1 MLNNKFAIVTLFLV
15 LCNTVLAYA
24 ESEVKC
30 IPEEMNFA
38 ACETLAKQGDDDA
51 LIMVGRFYEIGSGVE
66 KNLGKAEEIYQQL
79 ADKNNA
85 RGTNLLAMLKEDQ
98 GKKEEAIELYLKAA
112 KLGSPSANNNLGML
126 YENNHDYV
134 KAKEMYEIAIKE
146 HNSSYAMMSLG
157 GLYQHG
163 RGGGKNAVLA
173 EKWYRKSIQ
182 AGNDFAITRLG
193 NLYGELEDYEKAI
206 ECYTIAIKK
215 GDPEAMNSMGLL
227 YQHGFGVKRDI
238 QKAVKLYQDASNN
251 DGVGGLIDLG
261 LLYEKGLGVPQSY
274 EKAVEL
280 YQRAHQLGYTDIQ
293 QRIDFLNKNFI
304 KKDN

>member
-1 MLNNKFAIVTLFLV
+1 MLNNKFAVVTLFLV
-15 LCNTVLAYA
+15 LCNPALTYA

-38 ACETLAKQGDDDA
+38 ACETLAKQGDDEVL
-51 LIMVGRFYEIGSGVE
+51 LIVGRFYETGTGVE
-66 KNLGKAEEIYQQL
+66 KNFEKAEEIYQQL

-98 GKKEEAIELYLKAA
+98 GKKEEAIEFYLKAA
-112 KLGSPSANNNLGML
+112 KLGSSSANNNLGML
-126 YENNHDYV
+126 YELNHDYV

-157 GLYQHG
+157 DLYNEGLG
-163 RGGGKNAVLA
+163 IERNTELA
-173 EKWYRKSIQ
+173 EKWYKKSIHS
-182 AGNDFAITRLG
+182 GNDFAITRLG
-193 NLYGELEDYEKAI
+193 MLYGNLEKYDEAIKCYE
-206 ECYTIAIKK
+206 IAIKK
-215 GDPEAMNSMGLL
+215 GDPVAMNSMGLL

-238 QKAVKLYQDASNN
+238 QKAVKYYQDASNN
-251 DGVGGLIDLG
+251 GDVGGLIDLG

-280 YQRAHQLGYTDIQ
+280 YQRAYQLGYKDIQ

-304 KKDN
+304 EKSK

>member
-1 MLNNKFAIVTLFLV
+1 MLNNKFAAVTLFLV
-15 LCNTVLAYA
+15 LCNPVLAYA
-24 ESEVKC
+24 DSEIEC

-38 ACETLAKQGDDDA
+38 ACETLAKQGDDNA
-51 LIMVGRFYEIGSGVE
+51 LVMVGRFYETGSGVE
-66 KNLGKAEEIYQQL
+66 KNLEKAEEIYQQL

-98 GKKEEAIELYLKAA
+98 GKKEEAIELYLKSA
-112 KLGSPSANNNLGML
+112 KLGSSSASYNLGIL
-126 YENNHDYV
+126 YKYNHDFV
-134 KAKEMYEIAIKE
+134 KAKEMFEIAIKE
-146 HNSSYAMMSLG
+146 HNSSNAMMSLG
-157 GLYQHG
+157 DLYSDDSAG
-163 RGGGKNAVLA
+163 EKNTELA
-173 EKWYRKSIQ
+173 EKWYKESIQ
-182 AGNDFAITRLG
+182 SGNDYAITRLG
-193 NLYGELEDYEKAI
+193 MLYGDLEKYDEAIKCYE
-206 ECYTIAIKK
+206 IAIKK
-215 GDPEAMNSMGLL
+215 GDPVAMNSMGLL

-280 YQRAHQLGYTDIQ
+280 YQKAYQLGYEDIQ

-304 KKDN
+304 KKE